1 MLLSGDAIPSL
12 ASGTEGIESIDSDT
26 TTTHLLLRRDS
37 DLTIGLTV
45 ATFEDVDHTRYVVRT
60 RASDHIREEAGGF
73 DVEDV

>member
-12 ASGTEGIESIDSDT
+12 ASGTEGVESIDSDT
-26 TTTHLLLRRDS
+26 TATHLLLRRDG

-45 ATFEDVDHTRYVVRT
+45 ATFEDVDHARYVVRA
-60 RASDHIREEAGGF
+60 RASDHVREEAGGF